1 MRLLSVSAAALLILG
16 AVTPALASQT
26 PGAAPRTQPQASAP
40 APTVMRADTGPRAV
54 MICDT
59 DAATRAAYTRDFG
72 APPVFI
78 SARQAVDVRQTRDA
92 WTTPRCMTASEHA
105 RYVSLTRSI
114 AAR

>member
-1 MRLLSVSAAALLILG
+1 MRLLSASAAALLILG
-16 AVTPALASQT
+16 AATPVLAGQT
-26 PGAAPRTQPQASAP
+26 PGAAPRTQPQAEMQTP
-40 APTVMRADTGPRAV
+40 AVQRADAGPRTV

-78 SARQAVDVRQTRDA
+78 SARQAVDVRETREV

>member
-16 AVTPALASQT
+16 AAAPALADQT
-26 PGAAPRTQPQASAP
+26 PSAASRTQPQIETQAP
-40 APTVMRADTGPRAV
+40 IVLRTNAGPRAV
-54 MICDT
+54 MICDS

-72 APPVFI
+72 AAPVFI
-78 SARQAVDVRQTRDA
+78 SARQALDVRQTREA
-92 WTTPRCMTASEHA
+92 WTAPRCMTTSEHA

>member
-1 MRLLSVSAAALLILG
+1 MRLLSASAAALLILG
-16 AVTPALASQT
+16 AAPPALAGQT
-26 PGAAPRTQPQASAP
+26 PRAAPQTQAQTEVHTPGVLRTSAG
-40 APTVMRADTGPRAV
+40 ARAV

-92 WTTPRCMTASEHA
+92 WTAPRCMTASEHA
-105 RYVSLTRSI
+105 RYVSLTRSV

>member
-1 MRLLSVSAAALLILG
+1 MRPLSASAAVLLILG
-16 AVTPALASQT
+16 AAAPALAGQT
-26 PGAAPRTQPQASAP
+26 PGAVPRTQAQTQVQTPVALHASA
-40 APTVMRADTGPRAV
+40 GHRAV

-78 SARQAVDVRQTRDA
+78 SARQAIDVRQTRDA
-92 WTTPRCMTASEHA
+92 WTAPRCMTASEHA
-105 RYVSLTRSI
+105 RYVSLTRSV